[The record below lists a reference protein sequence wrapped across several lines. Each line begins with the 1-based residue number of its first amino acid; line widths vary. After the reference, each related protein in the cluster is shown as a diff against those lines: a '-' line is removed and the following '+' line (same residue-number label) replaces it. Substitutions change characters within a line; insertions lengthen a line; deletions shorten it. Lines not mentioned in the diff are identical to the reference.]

1 MLPLDAT
8 GKLSVKGRVR
18 PASGMIIGGTEGRP
32 ICVGVLGGKETPGVM
47 GIVNVEGLL
56 EPISGNAM
64 ENVEW
69 CPTDIDAS
77 SSSKSSFVASVD

>member
-1 MLPLDAT
+1 
-8 GKLSVKGRVR
+8 
-18 PASGMIIGGTEGRP
+18 
-32 ICVGVLGGKETPGVM
+32 M

-77 SSSKSSFVASVD
+77 SSSKSSFVASVDWGCRERHQTKKPRQQEYVITAVN